1 MTSTTALRFKIT
13 LPGIR
18 PPIRRRIEVPDDSTF
33 RAFHCAIQD
42 AMGWTD
48 THLHEF
54 RRGRSRAGVG
64 YPLGSESIGIP
75 DPEWPEFR
83 VRAGRETRVSDDFAE
98 PADSMLY
105 LYDFGDDRRHRVVL
119 EAKESRPEGIG
130 APACLGGRRAGPP
143 EDLGGVSGY
152 ESLVAFLSGYCEE
165 SALVHDRE
173 AYEYFRDYDPARFDP
188 RAIVFTDP
196 AKRLRELRET

>member
-1 MTSTTALRFKIT
+1 
-13 LPGIR
+13 
-18 PPIRRRIEVPDDSTF
+18 
-33 RAFHCAIQD
+33 
-42 AMGWTD
+42 MGWTD

-64 YPLGSESIGIP
+64 YPPGSESIGIP

-105 LYDFGDDRRHRVVL
+105 LYLYLYLYLCLYDFADDRHHRVVL
-119 EAKESRPEGIG
+119 EAKESRPEGIDG
-130 APACLGGRRAGPP
+130 PVCLGGRRACPP
-143 EDLGGVSGY
+143 EDIGGVSGY
-152 ESLVAFLSGYCEE
+152 ESLVAFLSGYFEK
-165 SALVHDRE
+165 SALVRDRE
-173 AYEYFRDYDPARFDP
+173 ACEYFRDYDPARFAP
-188 RAIVFTDP
+188 RAIVFNDP